1 MIPLENPLRDLH
13 FQKLGLGIIFSNS
26 TNKVYPAFFSPKQS
40 FSDSIMITSL
50 GKIDYDLSN
59 SSYRIME
66 MDRRKDPALPG
77 NSLLMSTNDCV
88 FHGSGKIN
96 LSLNSGNLKL
106 ESWGTIDHYVIP
118 DSTKTR
124 VAIALNFPFP
134 DDCLTK
140 FTTQLASMNLQG
152 LVFSTSPYLEAMK
165 TLLGKK
171 EFDKVKSEM
180 EMVGRFKRFP
190 DELIRTIFLADVK
203 LRWDTLNKTWVSYGP
218 IAIGCIGKVQVNKY
232 VNGIIEFQNKRNVD
246 YFKFYF
252 EF

>member
-1 MIPLENPLRDLH
+1 M
-13 FQKLGLGIIFSNS
+13 
-26 TNKVYPAFFSPKQS
+26 
-40 FSDSIMITSL
+40 
-50 GKIDYDLSN
+50 
-59 SSYRIME
+59 
-66 MDRRKDPALPG
+66 
-77 NSLLMSTNDCV
+77 
-88 FHGSGKIN
+88 
-96 LSLNSGNLKL
+96 
-106 ESWGTIDHYVIP
+106 DHYVIP

-124 VAIALNFPFP
+124 VAIALDFPFP
-134 DDCLTK
+134 EDCMTK
-140 FTTQLASMNLQG
+140 FSGQLSSTNLQG

-232 VNGIIEFQNKRNVD
+232 VNGIIEFQKKKNGD
-246 YFKFYF
+246 DFTFYF
-252 EF
+252 ELSKNDWYFFNYRNNLLMALSSNSQFNDAVEEAVKSSTEQKRIAKLAKGYRYTIGTDRKKREFVRKYETTP